1 MADANKHQRVIVLD
15 DPLLKSMVLKK
26 GEIVEK
32 GRAISKQQEELAKQ
46 HEKLGSDLEA
56 LTGNLNSHKLDI
68 IHRTQKLAKKLLT
81 EFEIPVTTELRDG
94 KLVLIVSDALGEF
107 QESFKSFDK
116 WKEPVP
122 RKK

>member
-1 MADANKHQRVIVLD
+1 MAAENKHQRVIVLD

-94 KLVLIVSDALGEF
+94 KLVLVVSDALGEF

>member
-1 MADANKHQRVIVLD
+1 MADANKHKRVIVLD

>member
-1 MADANKHQRVIVLD
+1 MAAENKHQRVIVLD

-46 HEKLGSDLEA
+46 HEKLGTDLEA
-56 LTGNLNSHKLDI
+56 LTGELNNHKLDI
-68 IHRTQKLAKKLLT
+68 IRRTQKLAKKLLT

>member
-68 IHRTQKLAKKLLT
+68 IRRTQKLAKKLLT

-94 KLVLIVSDALGEF
+94 KLVLVVSDALGEF

>member
-94 KLVLIVSDALGEF
+94 KLVLVVSDALGEF

>member
-1 MADANKHQRVIVLD
+1 MAAENKHQRVIVLD

-46 HEKLGSDLEA
+46 HEKLGTDLEA
-56 LTGNLNSHKLDI
+56 LTGELNNHKLDI
-68 IHRTQKLAKKLLT
+68 IRRTQKLAKKLLT

-94 KLVLIVSDALGEF
+94 KLVLVVSDALGEF

>member
-94 KLVLIVSDALGEF
+94 KLVPVVSDALGEF

>member
-46 HEKLGSDLEA
+46 HEKLGTDLEA
-56 LTGNLNSHKLDI
+56 LTGELNNHKLDI
-68 IHRTQKLAKKLLT
+68 IRRTQKLAKKLLT

-94 KLVLIVSDALGEF
+94 KLVLVVSDALGEF